1 MRLAL
6 LFSIVLSTMAA
17 ALPAAAQ
24 ESLGPPPEEH
34 AVKAS
39 ASPERFLPGAVAPE
53 AGEALVTGLGWGGY
67 DGATH
72 APLVGALAEARIGSR
87 LVIGVGATYAAASET
102 HPGTVRPSF
111 MARVQLLDAAR
122 HGVDGGVAVAYR
134 EDRFVDEDGF
144 FQAAVSVGRRS
155 STYAWVA
162 NAAFGSDGEGDD
174 REGDLRLAGLRRVAR
189 NLHLGLDGQVRQSL
203 DSTDPRRT
211 AHGTPS
217 FAYMAGPVAA
227 LMLGPLALTLEG
239 GMSGART
246 DTMHNGMAALGSVGA
261 VF

>member
-1 MRLAL
+1 MRYAL
-6 LFSIVLSTMAA
+6 WSSIVLVTVAA
-17 ALPAAAQ
+17 ALPVQAQ
-24 ESLGPPPEEH
+24 ESMGPPAQDH

-39 ASPERFLPGAVAPE
+39 SSPERFLPGTVAPE

-72 APLVGALAEARIGSR
+72 APLLGALAEARLGSR
-87 LVIGVGATYAAASET
+87 IVIGVGATYAAASET

-111 MARVQLLDAAR
+111 MARLQLLNSEQ
-122 HGVDGGVAVAYR
+122 HGVDGGIAVAYR
-134 EDRFVDEDGF
+134 EDRFVDEQGF

-174 REGDLRLAGLRRVAR
+174 RDGELRLAGLRRVGR
-189 NLHLGLDGQVRQSL
+189 IHLGLDGQVRQSL
-203 DSTDPRRT
+203 DSTDPRRS